1 MIPLVSLF
9 FALFMLLACKPQ
21 KAQESSENSIT
32 LKGSAAGKWLAT
44 VAIGGGVSA
53 KDTLYLANVL
63 KQTFGSVEGGNYQ
76 RGFHIDDKSG
86 IKPTKSFVIEQFARL
101 KSSIRSY
108 KEKNPG
114 APTMLVLGLTG
125 HGFGRAALSEY
136 SNDEYIFVVNNEAE
150 NYTNPND
157 VFTGRELVQQIANLE
172 VDEALVFVQSCLSGD
187 FAKVSFLNQYGRH
200 LSQEANRL
208 NVNIAVITPVHELL
222 FSPVNGIEPM
232 IAASF
237 KELHSGTGDF
247 VTYAMFKDALMR
259 RVCESDKFMPRSAFL
274 DASAVGPSA
283 MAGRADLASGIEPQ
297 FFESISPNL
306 PLLLTREGV
315 RKFNDRTLVLPPQS
329 AKSRSVPLSKA
340 TLEVCE
346 RSKQKNKIKFSAL
359 ENERVRYKNIYLKCQ
374 SEKDPETCLEKS
386 F

>member
-1 MIPLVSLF
+1 
-9 FALFMLLACKPQ
+9 
-21 KAQESSENSIT
+21 
-32 LKGSAAGKWLAT
+32 
-44 VAIGGGVSA
+44 
-53 KDTLYLANVL
+53 
-63 KQTFGSVEGGNYQ
+63 
-76 RGFHIDDKSG
+76 
-86 IKPTKSFVIEQFARL
+86 
-101 KSSIRSY
+101 
-108 KEKNPG
+108 
-114 APTMLVLGLTG
+114 
-125 HGFGRAALSEY
+125 
-136 SNDEYIFVVNNEAE
+136 
-150 NYTNPND
+150 
-157 VFTGRELVQQIANLE
+157 
-172 VDEALVFVQSCLSGD
+172 
-187 FAKVSFLNQYGRH
+187 